1 MNLVILKNTNYFTV
15 SMSEES
21 GHMLLGSIFRISQ
34 TQIQTAAQATI
45 LTNVHGHLSSSLV
58 VAEFNALQLLD

>member
-1 MNLVILKNTNYFTV
+1 
-15 SMSEES
+15 MSEES